1 MLQALEFA
9 LALTR
14 ARDEQSLCDWWLAE
28 LATRYQASGMLLAML
43 DVSGRELHCQ
53 GRVQGQPVTMV
64 LGADDFA
71 HPLAYVLHK
80 AQSRTWDSLYG
91 GARIEHKGFRQL
103 LTTLGQGTGLHAMP
117 LVDSQGKPFAV
128 LALLDEGTRLQ
139 AWSAEPCLT
148 ALAQLFCNQLTLI
161 RELGRSR
168 RDQSV
173 LRDSLR
179 LIKGEGQ
186 RQRQHE
192 QLLDERLVG
201 QSAAIRGLRQ
211 QIHQGGQH
219 RLTVLIQGETGS
231 GKEVVARLV
240 HQCSDRA
247 DKPFVAINCG
257 AIPENLIESELFG
270 YLKGAFSGA
279 QHNKAGL
286 VAQAHGGTLF
296 LDEVGD
302 MPPAMQVKLLRVLET
317 HSYRPLGG
325 EKECHSDFRL
335 IAATHQPLERRVEEG
350 TFRSDLYHRLC
361 QCLLHI
367 APLRER
373 SEDIAPLTQH
383 FLAQFGAAEGKVL
396 GKLQGSFLRQLQ
408 GYDFPGNVR
417 ELRNLLEVA
426 CAHTLAGEEIG
437 LEALPPE
444 LQNRVC
450 ASLPGLL
457 DDYNHIRDLRM
468 AMQKYEASVIEAR
481 LRHYQGNRLLVAQ
494 SLNIPKRTLDH
505 KCQKLEVN

>member
-1 MLQALEFA
+1 ML
-9 LALTR
+9 
-14 ARDEQSLCDWWLAE
+14 
-28 LATRYQASGMLLAML
+28 
-43 DVSGRELHCQ
+43 
-53 GRVQGQPVTMV
+53 
-64 LGADDFA
+64 
-71 HPLAYVLHK
+71 
-80 AQSRTWDSLYG
+80 
-91 GARIEHKGFRQL
+91 FR
-103 LTTLGQGTGLHAMP
+103 
-117 LVDSQGKPFAV
+117 S
-128 LALLDEGTRLQ
+128 
-139 AWSAEPCLT
+139 
-148 ALAQLFCNQLTLI
+148 
-161 RELGRSR
+161 
-168 RDQSV
+168 
-173 LRDSLR
+173 
-179 LIKGEGQ
+179 
-186 RQRQHE
+186 
-192 QLLDERLVG
+192 
-201 QSAAIRGLRQ
+201 
-211 QIHQGGQH
+211 
-219 RLTVLIQGETGS
+219 
-231 GKEVVARLV
+231 
-240 HQCSDRA
+240 
-247 DKPFVAINCG
+247 
-257 AIPENLIESELFG
+257 
-270 YLKGAFSGA
+270 KGAFSGA

-444 LQNRVC
+444 LQNRV
-450 ASLPGLL
+450 
-457 DDYNHIRDLRM
+457 DR
-468 AMQKYEASVIEAR
+468 KSV
-481 LRHYQGNRLLVAQ
+481 V
-494 SLNIPKRTLDH
+494 
-505 KCQKLEVN
+505 